1 MFNRKY
7 TDQDMAEAVSKA
19 TATGYQLG
27 YLKAITDVN
36 SILDIH
42 GALIGLKL
50 PPECL
55 AVKQAMI
62 LLQRD
67 EERKGEL

>member
-36 SILDIH
+36 SILDTH
-42 GALIGLKL
+42 GYLIGLK
-50 PPECL
+50 PTQECL
-55 AVKQAMI
+55 AVKQAMVI
-62 LLQRD
+62 LQK
-67 EERKGEL
+67 EEDKKGEL